1 MRHTHIKNIVLLGAS
16 VLALSACETT
26 MNGEGAAL
34 DRTAKID
41 NVLERAAREAS
52 RGGHTEQSLGIME
65 NRYKRDSDDPA
76 IATEY
81 ARALREMD
89 YLNRASIVLSPFARK
104 EDGPLEAKN
113 EFAAIQLALGN
124 YVVAEDFAKQVIIAD
139 DKNAQAFQYLGIAL
153 DAQGMYEEA
162 ERAYRKGL
170 DTWEGD
176 PTSIMNNLALN
187 LATQGYIDES
197 VKILEKAQS
206 IAPNRMEVERNLR
219 IVRTLQETAH
229 WSAKKEKAHPIKVVP
244 KKKPAQDS

>member
-1 MRHTHIKNIVLLGAS
+1 M
-16 VLALSACETT
+16 ALSACETT
-26 MNGEGAAL
+26 SHDGNAAL
-34 DRTAKID
+34 DRTAKIN

-65 NRYKRDSDDPA
+65 NRYKRNSNNPA

-81 ARALREMD
+81 AKALREMD
-89 YLNRASIVLSPFARK
+89 YLNRASIVLSPFARDA
-104 EDGPLEAKN
+104 DGSLEAKN

-139 DKNAQAFQYLGIAL
+139 ETNALAFQYLGIAL

-187 LATQGYIDES
+187 LATQGYIDEA
-197 VKILEKAQS
+197 VEILEKAQS
-206 IAPNRMEVERNLR
+206 IAPNRIEVERNLR

-229 WSAKKEKAHPIKVVP
+229 WSEKKKKETPIKVVP
-244 KKKPAQDS
+244 KKKPNQ

>member
-1 MRHTHIKNIVLLGAS
+1 MRHTHIKNIVLLSAS

-26 MNGEGAAL
+26 SQSGNAAL
-34 DRTAKID
+34 DRTAKIN

-65 NRYKRDSDDPA
+65 NRYKRNSNDPA

-81 ARALREMD
+81 AKALREMD
-89 YLNRASIVLSPFARK
+89 YLNRASIVLSPFARDA
-104 EDGPLEAKN
+104 DGSLEAKN

-139 DKNAQAFQYLGIAL
+139 ETNAQAFQYLGIAL

-187 LATQGYIDES
+187 LATQGYIDEA
-197 VKILEKAQS
+197 VEILEKAQS

-229 WSAKKEKAHPIKVVP
+229 WSKKKKKETPIKVVP
-244 KKKPAQDS
+244 KKKPNQ

>member
-1 MRHTHIKNIVLLGAS
+1 MRHTHIKNIVLLSVS
-16 VLALSACETT
+16 VLALSACGTT
-26 MNGEGAAL
+26 SGTDSASL

-65 NRYKRDSDDPA
+65 NRYKRNSNDPA

-89 YLNRASIVLSPFARK
+89 YLNRASIVLSPFARDP
-104 EDGPLEAKN
+104 DGSLAAKN

-124 YVVAEDFAKQVIIAD
+124 YVMAEDFAKQVIIAD
-139 DKNAQAFQYLGIAL
+139 QQNAQAFQYLGIAL

-187 LATQGYIDES
+187 LATQGYIDEA
-197 VKILEKAQS
+197 VEILEKAQS
-206 IAPNRMEVERNLR
+206 IAPDRVEVERNLR
-219 IVRTLQETAH
+219 IVRTLQETTH
-229 WSAKKEKAHPIKVVP
+229 WSQKKTKEKSINVVP

>member
-1 MRHTHIKNIVLLGAS
+1 MKNIVLLGAS
-16 VLALSACETT
+16 VLALSACETASSSS
-26 MNGEGAAL
+26 NAAL

-41 NVLERAAREAS
+41 SVLERAARDAS

-65 NRYKRDSDDPA
+65 NRYKRNSNDPA

-89 YLNRASIVLSPFARK
+89 YLNRASIVLSPFARDA
-104 EDGPLEAKN
+104 DGSLEAKN
-113 EFAAIQLALGN
+113 EFSAIQLALGN
-124 YVVAEDFAKQVIIAD
+124 YVMAEDFAKQVIMAD
-139 DKNAQAFQYLGIAL
+139 EQNAQAFQYLGIAL
-153 DAQGMYEEA
+153 DAQGMHQEA

-187 LATQGYIDES
+187 LATQGYVDES
-197 VKILEKAQS
+197 VEILEKAQS

-219 IVRTLQETAH
+219 IVRTLQETTH
-229 WSAKKEKAHPIKVVP
+229 WSQKKKRDTSISVVP
-244 KKKPAQDS
+244 KKKPAQDT